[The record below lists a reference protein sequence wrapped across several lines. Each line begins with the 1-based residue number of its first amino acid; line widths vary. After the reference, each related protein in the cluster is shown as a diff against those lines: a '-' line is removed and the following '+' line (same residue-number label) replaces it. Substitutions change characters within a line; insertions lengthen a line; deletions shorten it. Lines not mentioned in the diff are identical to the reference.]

1 MTDRID
7 EGAYQ
12 IAWPGTQVS
21 SRSPMPGAGAWE
33 IVDHAGCDADGML
46 RAFARATP
54 APPCPRCGTDIRW
67 QLTHL
72 APNVAADHKGAG
84 QLP

>member
-12 IAWPGTQVS
+12 IAWPGTTVASQE
-21 SRSPMPGAGAWE
+21 PMPGAGAWE
-33 IVDHAGCDADGML
+33 ISDHAGCDADGML
-46 RAFARATP
+46 RAFARNTP
-54 APPCPRCGTDIRW
+54 APRCPDCGASIRW

-72 APNVAADHKGAG
+72 APSVAADHRGVG
-84 QLP
+84 HLP